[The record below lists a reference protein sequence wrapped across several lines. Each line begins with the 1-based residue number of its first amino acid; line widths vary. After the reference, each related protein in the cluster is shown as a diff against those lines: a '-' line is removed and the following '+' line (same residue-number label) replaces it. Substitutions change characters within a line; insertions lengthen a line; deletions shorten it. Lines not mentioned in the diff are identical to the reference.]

1 MLAFSLFIRHLLKEK
16 KWKFFRAIPPYIIPP
31 SLTPLRYIFVCG
43 SLKRVKKK
51 EFFFISVVFVASG
64 LYNRGYLFQCER
76 KKNLTPFAFDANQG
90 NDSKKKFTKK
100 K

>member
-76 KKNLTPFAFDANQG
+76 KKKIDPVRV
-90 NDSKKKFTKK
+90 
-100 K
+100 

>member
-1 MLAFSLFIRHLLKEK
+1 MEIFQSNTAL
-16 KWKFFRAIPPYIIPP
+16 YYP